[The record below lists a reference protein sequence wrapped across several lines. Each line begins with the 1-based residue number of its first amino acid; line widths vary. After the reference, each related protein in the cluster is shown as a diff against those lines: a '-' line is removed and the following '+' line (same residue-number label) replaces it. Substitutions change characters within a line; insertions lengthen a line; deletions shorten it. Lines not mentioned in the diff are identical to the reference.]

1 MIYYQKPRREECQ
14 ENLRK
19 AVLAILNGSGR
30 LKLAKPVKRNSL
42 PLIRKKNT
50 VLPPVESEPI
60 KEEKIWKT
68 RPICLSGRSEI
79 KSISPEMKKSLEKYC
94 LYCGLRI
101 GSVVRYKKRDRVLIF
116 NLDHFR
122 PVCRHKGRRDYN
134 GKDLL
139 IPSCQI
145 CNTVKGNKL
154 FDSFPEAKNYI
165 LDYLLST
172 DWKMLT

>member
-1 MIYYQKPRREECQ
+1 MIQYQKPRREECQ

-30 LKLAKPVKRNSL
+30 LKPAKSAKRSSL
-42 PLIRKKNT
+42 PSISVKTT

-68 RPICLSGRSEI
+68 RPICLSGRSET
-79 KSISPEMKKSLEKYC
+79 KSISPGMRESSEKYC

-101 GSVVRYKKRDRVLIF
+101 GSVIRYKKRDRVLIF

-122 PVCRHKGRRDYN
+122 PVCRHKGRKDYN
-134 GKDLL
+134 GKNLL
-139 IPSCQI
+139 IPSCQV
-145 CNTVKGNKL
+145 CNKVKGNKL